1 MSEVI
6 EKVRS
11 RGYWETSIRPEP
23 YVKDRVAYEE
33 LDDLL
38 LKATVRLRGWPV
50 PYIHPGE
57 YERGEHWI
65 GAEVD
70 ASVVDL
76 YEAWRF
82 FQSGQFNH
90 LRVISADWET
100 SEARTRVPE
109 DFEAVI
115 EVWEILYYL
124 TEVFE
129 LATRLS
135 LSDAGESEMTVSVT
149 LSGLKNRA
157 LVMGYPHHQVAGF
170 MVPYKTD
177 AAELSRS
184 ETIERDQLVGETR
197 ELAVEWARYFFVR
210 FGWKPEAHLLSQ
222 LQQKLET

>member
-1 MSEVI
+1 MSGVV
-6 EKVRS
+6 EKIRS

-23 YVKDRVAYEE
+23 YIKDRVAYEA

-70 ASVVDL
+70 ASAVDL

-82 FQSGQFNH
+82 FESGQFNH
-90 LRVISADWET
+90 LRVIAADWGTDER
-100 SEARTRVPE
+100 RTRVPE
-109 DFEAVI
+109 NFEAVI

-135 LSDAGESEMTVSVT
+135 LTDAGDNEMTVSVT

-157 LVMGYPHHQVAGF
+157 LVMGYPHYQVAGF
-170 MVPYKTD
+170 MVPYKTN
-177 AAELSRS
+177 AAQLSRS

-197 ELAVEWARYFFVR
+197 ELAVEWARHFFVR
-210 FGWKPEAHLLSQ
+210 FGWDPEAYLLSQ
-222 LQQKLET
+222 LQRKLGT

>member
-1 MSEVI
+1 MSGVV

-23 YVKDRVAYEE
+23 YIKDRVAYES

-57 YERGEHWI
+57 YELGEHWI
-65 GAEVD
+65 GADVD
-70 ASVVDL
+70 ASTVDL

-100 SEARTRVPE
+100 YKGRTPVPAG
-109 DFEAVI
+109 FNAVV

-129 LATRLS
+129 LAARLS
-135 LSDAGESEMTVSVT
+135 LTDAGDREMTVSVT
-149 LSGLKNRA
+149 LSGLRNRA
-157 LVMGYPHHQVAGF
+157 LEMGYPHYEVSGF
-170 MVPYKTD
+170 MAPHKTD
-177 AAELSRS
+177 AAQLSKS
-184 ETIERDQLVGETR
+184 ETIEREQLVGETR
-197 ELAVEWARYFFVR
+197 ELAVEWARHFFVR

-222 LQQKLET
+222 LQRKLES